1 MGQSAAREFGK
12 KGIHVAH
19 IIIDGPVDKPMIRQF
34 VEKAKGAAT
43 SDEAFLNPDEIA
55 TQFWNLHCQH
65 PSTWTLELD
74 LRPSIEPIYSSL

>member
-1 MGQSAAREFGK
+1 
-12 KGIHVAH
+12 
-19 IIIDGPVDKPMIRQF
+19 MIRQF